1 MSTLILIQKETLA
14 GLFDVSL
21 NEYESFADGL
31 QRQAA
36 IIMENSD
43 QAKQNYHT
51 LEVLQTT
58 KEKLQFD

>member
-1 MSTLILIQKETLA
+1 LIQKETLA

-36 IIMENSD
+36 IIMEHSD